1 MFFCIAEE
9 EDKKFI
15 CVCVGTDNDISRIKL
30 FENNPTLDFPR
41 LIGRNFKRRF
51 SVPYYHIYGPG
62 IALLAAIL
70 SARLIYRVHS
80 AIHILK
86 FTGKK

>member
-41 LIGRNFKRRF
+41 LIGRNFKHSF
-51 SVPYYHIYGPG
+51 SVPYYHICGPARSH
-62 IALLAAIL
+62 IVS
-70 SARLIYRVHS
+70 SAYIPG
-80 AIHILK
+80 
-86 FTGKK
+86 T